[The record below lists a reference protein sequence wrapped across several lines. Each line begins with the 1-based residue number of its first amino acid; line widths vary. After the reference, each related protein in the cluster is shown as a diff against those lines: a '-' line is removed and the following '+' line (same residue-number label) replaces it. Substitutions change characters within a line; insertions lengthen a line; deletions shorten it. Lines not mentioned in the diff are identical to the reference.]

1 MFHKLASALPKKN
14 IGLPTG
20 FLSPGVRLSS
30 RSTSRVF
37 SLNFHNKDVSEHHFA
52 GGPTWPASPPPPRCL
67 PHLSRFQKRGKGK
80 SGRVGWRIRTPTW
93 WGGGERGEE
102 AAREGR
108 GRAGAAATPR
118 GAASE
123 RPRALAAAGGSRAGE
138 PREPRRGRAKEQ
150 ARGPAARRDPAASPP
165 GPASAPPRAPQ
176 QSVRLLLQLPR
187 VEGLRGGKA
196 RRREGRGGMKAAW
209 SLPGGG
215 EGARVMR
222 GCSEP
227 APSHSAT
234 RLHRGTAARWAKGQ
248 GKLESPES

>member
-123 RPRALAAAGGSRAGE
+123 RPRALAAAGGSRAGRVSPGSPGAGE
-138 PREPRRGRAKEQ
+138 RRSERAVQPPAGIQPPVPLVRPPLLPRPRSRASASSCSCRGWKDLEEGRRG
-150 ARGPAARRDPAASPP
+150 G
-165 GPASAPPRAPQ
+165 
-176 QSVRLLLQLPR
+176 
-187 VEGLRGGKA
+187 
-196 RRREGRGGMKAAW
+196 GRGG
-209 SLPGGG
+209 
-215 EGARVMR
+215 E
-222 GCSEP
+222 E
-227 APSHSAT
+227 
-234 RLHRGTAARWAKGQ
+234 
-248 GKLESPES
+248 

>member
-123 RPRALAAAGGSRAGE
+123 RPRALAAAGGSRAGRVSPGSPGAGE
-138 PREPRRGRAKEQ
+138 RRSKRARSSRPPGSSRQ
-150 ARGPAARRDPAASPP
+150 SPWSGLRSSQGPAAERPPPPAA
-165 GPASAPPRAPQ
+165 AA
-176 QSVRLLLQLPR
+176 
-187 VEGLRGGKA
+187 GG
-196 RRREGRGGMKAAW
+196 R
-209 SLPGGG
+209 
-215 EGARVMR
+215 
-222 GCSEP
+222 
-227 APSHSAT
+227 T
-234 RLHRGTAARWAKGQ
+234 
-248 GKLESPES
+248 

>member
-1 MFHKLASALPKKN
+1 MAS
-14 IGLPTG
+14 
-20 FLSPGVRLSS
+20 LSS
-30 RSTSRVF
+30 ATSLPPPPLAFPKERQREIWTSRVENPN
-37 SLNFHNKDVSEHHFA
+37 SYVVGRRGERRGSSE
-52 GGPTWPASPPPPRCL
+52 GGEGQGWGCSHPPRCRLRAPASP
-67 PHLSRFQKRGKGK
+67 
-80 SGRVGWRIRTPTW
+80 
-93 WGGGERGEE
+93 GGGG
-102 AAREGR
+102 REPSG
-108 GRAGAAATPR
+108 
-118 GAASE
+118 
-123 RPRALAAAGGSRAGE
+123 AGE
-138 PREPRRGRAKEQ
+138 PREPRRGRAKER